1 MNIVFLAAGKSSR
14 IYKEVGKPKC
24 LLKINNQSII
34 SNLLK
39 NLKGLK
45 FKKINIVVGFKSY
58 LIKEELKKNKKIN
71 FIYNKYFNSREM
83 LYSLILALKKID
95 DDIIFSYT
103 DIIYDRSIIEK
114 LISKKNNIY
123 LPILKDWKKVW
134 IKRKKEIKS
143 DAEDLQIDKNSN
155 LKTIGKKI
163 TNISKVKY
171 QFMGLVMINK
181 ENKKEIIKLYNST
194 KNNKKIHLTEFLN
207 LILKKKINIK
217 CLKYLKNWYEFDD
230 IDDYLNYKKKL

>member
-34 SNLLK
+34 SSLLK
-39 NLKGLK
+39 NLKGLNL
-45 FKKINIVVGFKSY
+45 KKVNIVVGFKSY
-58 LIKEELKKNKKIN
+58 LIKKELKKNKKISY
-71 FIYNKYFNSREM
+71 IYNRYYNSREM

-103 DIIYDRSIIEK
+103 DIIYDRSIIKK

-123 LPILKDWKKVW
+123 LPILKNWKKVW

-163 TNISKVKY
+163 TDISKVKY

-181 ENKKEIIKLYNST
+181 ENKKEIIELYNSI
-194 KNNKKIHLTEFLN
+194 KNNKKIHLTKFLN
-207 LILKKKINIK
+207 LIVKKKINIK

-230 IDDYLNYKKKL
+230 IDDYINYRKKL

>member
-24 LLKINNQSII
+24 PLKINNKSII
-34 SNLLK
+34 SSLLK
-39 NLKGLK
+39 NLKGLNL
-45 FKKINIVVGFKSY
+45 KKINIVVGFKSY

-71 FIYNKYFNSREM
+71 YIYNKHYNSREM

-103 DIIYDRSIIEK
+103 DIIYDRSIIKK

-123 LPILKDWKKVW
+123 LPILKNWKKVW

-163 TNISKVKY
+163 TDISKVKY

-181 ENKKEIIKLYNST
+181 ENKKNIIKLFNSI

-207 LILKKKINIK
+207 LIVKKKNQ
-217 CLKYLKNWYEFDD
+217 Y
-230 IDDYLNYKKKL
+230 

>member
-14 IYKEVGKPKC
+14 IYKKVGKPKC

-39 NLKGLK
+39 NLKGLNL
-45 FKKINIVVGFKSY
+45 KKVNIVVGFKSY
-58 LIKEELKKNKKIN
+58 LIKKELKKNKKIN
-71 FIYNKYFNSREM
+71 YIYNKFYNSREM

-103 DIIYDRSIIEK
+103 DIIYDRSIIKK

-123 LPILKDWKKVW
+123 LPILKNWKKVW
-134 IKRKKEIKS
+134 KKRKKEIKS

-163 TNISKVKY
+163 TDISKVKY

-181 ENKKEIIKLYNST
+181 DNKKEIIKLYNSI

-207 LILKKKINIK
+207 LIIKKKINIK
-217 CLKYLKNWYEFDD
+217 CLKYYKNWYEFDD
-230 IDDYLNYKKKL
+230 IDDYLNYKKKP

>member
-14 IYKEVGKPKC
+14 IYKKVGKPKC

-39 NLKGLK
+39 NLKGLNL
-45 FKKINIVVGFKSY
+45 KKINIVVGFKSY
-58 LIKEELKKNKKIN
+58 LIKKELKKNKKIN
-71 FIYNKYFNSREM
+71 YIYNKYYNSREM

-103 DIIYDRSIIEK
+103 DIIYDRSIIKK

-123 LPILKDWKKVW
+123 LPILKNWKKVW
-134 IKRKKEIKS
+134 KKRKKEIKS

-163 TNISKVKY
+163 TDISKVKY

-181 ENKKEIIKLYNST
+181 DNKKKIIKLYNST

-207 LILKKKINIK
+207 LIVKKKINIK
-217 CLKYLKNWYEFDD
+217 CLKYHKNWYEFDD
-230 IDDYLNYKKKL
+230 IDDYLNYKKKP